1 MEELRE
7 EDVVEDVGGRDKDEL
22 ATVVLKLVG
31 DGHELR
37 FDRQRALIG
46 GETRNGIVSGVVL
59 EGEVEVGGGRR
70 SGVRF
75 GGLG

>member
-46 GETRNGIVSGVVL
+46 GETRNGIVCGVVL
-59 EGEVEVGGGRR
+59 EGEVVVGGGRR